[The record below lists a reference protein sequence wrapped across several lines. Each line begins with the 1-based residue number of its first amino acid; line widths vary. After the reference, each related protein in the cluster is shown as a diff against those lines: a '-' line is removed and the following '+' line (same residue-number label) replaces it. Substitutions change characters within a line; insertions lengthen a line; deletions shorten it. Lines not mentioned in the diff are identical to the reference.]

1 MAILVTTIPQKVYTA
16 RFCQVPPKWRDIHC
30 LMSAIEQ
37 SLSAGNA
44 RDRGSTQVINLG
56 GQLDLNQTAGVD
68 L

>member
-1 MAILVTTIPQKVYTA
+1 
-16 RFCQVPPKWRDIHC
+16 
-30 LMSAIEQ
+30 MSHVRYALSNIEQ

>member
-1 MAILVTTIPQKVYTA
+1 
-16 RFCQVPPKWRDIHC
+16 
-30 LMSAIEQ
+30 MSRIEQ